1 MTTPEPPAV
10 ALESLPSWLREIDVT
25 LSANPQVLV
34 TGNLRDD
41 ILVPEPGRPFPS
53 VLSVI
58 EAIVLVL
65 RTAGHTRV
73 IGFDPVDGA
82 RALVSDETTDRLLGG
97 LENIEAESVTALRH
111 RQLAH
116 LLRAVTSS
124 PEPCCLVVE
133 GASRLAGGLDFAEPE
148 FHHTLSTAEKVLS
161 TAVRHPVPGPHRA
174 QLYNAVF
181 WLLDREGD
189 LPHWLG
195 SSQLTRVVSVPEPA
209 LGQRREAAARV
220 APSLPGYAEL
230 DDTGRSELLDTF
242 ASLTSGL
249 TLRSLAEISRLAIDR
264 GIGVADLDDA
274 VRTFR
279 VGVPDNPWRDEA
291 LRERIGNGEELLGRK
306 VKGQPAAVR
315 KSLDILIRASMGL
328 AGAQTSGSG
337 SRPQGVLFFAGPTGV
352 GKTELAKTMAE
363 LVFGRSDAFLRFD
376 MSEFSSEHAEARLIG
391 APPGYIGHNAGG
403 ELTNAVRQQPF
414 RLILFDEIEKA
425 HPRIL
430 DKFLQVLEDGRLTD
444 GNGSTVYFTE
454 SLIVFTSNLGVYVE
468 ENGVRVPVVKRG
480 SPYPVVES
488 TIRAAVSDHFVKEIG
503 RPELLNRIGDNI
515 VVFDF
520 IDDETAKILVPLFVG
535 NVRDRVLAQT
545 GHRIALS
552 DAATD
557 ALVAAAVTK
566 LDFGGR
572 GVATAVESMLVN
584 PLARALFAVPP
595 GRTDWTVEAIE
606 RDAEG
611 WAVRLA

>member
-1 MTTPEPPAV
+1 MTTPDPSAIE
-10 ALESLPSWLREIDVT
+10 LDFLPSWLREIDVT

-41 ILVPEPGRPFPS
+41 ILVPTLGRPFPS
-53 VLSVI
+53 VLSVM

-65 RTAGHTRV
+65 RAAGHTRV

-82 RALVSDETTDRLLGG
+82 RTLVADEPADRHLDG
-97 LENIEAESVTALRH
+97 LESVEAESVGTLRL

-116 LLRAVTSS
+116 LLHSVTSA
-124 PEPCCLVVE
+124 PEPCCLIVE
-133 GASRLAGGLDFAEPE
+133 GASRLAAGLDFAEPE
-148 FHHTLSTAEKVLS
+148 FHHALSTAEKVMS

-174 QLYNAVF
+174 QLYNGVF

-189 LPHWLG
+189 LPHWLS
-195 SSQLTRVVSVPEPA
+195 SSQLTRVVSVPEPT

-220 APSLPGYAEL
+220 APSLPGFADL
-230 DDTGRSELLDTF
+230 DDVGRRDVLDSF
-242 ASLTSGL
+242 ASLSSGL
-249 TLRSLAEISRLAIDR
+249 TLRSIAEISRLAIDR
-264 GIGVADLDDA
+264 GIHVADLDDA

-279 VGVPDNPWRDEA
+279 VGVPDNPWRDNA
-291 LRERIGNGEELLGRK
+291 LRERIREGQGILSRR

-315 KSLDILIRASMGL
+315 KVLDILIRASLGL
-328 AGAQTSGSG
+328 AGAQTAGSG

-352 GKTELAKTMAE
+352 GKTELAKVTAE

-468 ENGVRVPVVKRG
+468 ENGVRVPVVDRG

-520 IDDETAKILVPLFVG
+520 IDAATVELLVPMFVS
-535 NVRDRVLAQT
+535 NVRERVLAQT
-545 GHRIALS
+545 GHTVRLS
-552 DAATD
+552 DDATEI
-557 ALVAAAVTK
+557 LVAEATTK

-584 PLARALFAVPP
+584 PLARALFDLPP
-595 GRTDWTVEAIE
+595 GTEDCTVESID
-606 RDAEG
+606 RDGES
-611 WAVRLA
+611 WAVRLS